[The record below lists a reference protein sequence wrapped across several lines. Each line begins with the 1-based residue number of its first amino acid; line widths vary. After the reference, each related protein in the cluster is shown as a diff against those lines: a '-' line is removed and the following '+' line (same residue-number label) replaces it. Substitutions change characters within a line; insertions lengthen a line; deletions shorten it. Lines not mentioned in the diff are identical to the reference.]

1 MRTQQKRC
9 VRTACTPAI
18 NNAGGSV
25 PIAPESTELPIF
37 SQEGH
42 MKPEEVRQFIRG
54 GQGREPI
61 EVYDVASESLRMI
74 ALFAALL
81 FAALLFAAWQMW
93 MGAK

>member
-1 MRTQQKRC
+1 
-9 VRTACTPAI
+9 
-18 NNAGGSV
+18 
-25 PIAPESTELPIF
+25 
-37 SQEGH
+37 